1 MITQKYLTDLTYRI
15 NGACIEVHRIL
26 GAGLAE
32 IVYQKALEEE
42 FKLRDLEYK
51 TQLHIP
57 VYYKNKILDCD
68 FKCDFLIE
76 DSIVVEIKSVSKMIE
91 LHKFQLL
98 NYMNLLKVPK
108 GILINFNVKNLY
120 SQGQE
125 TFINKYYDQLL

>member
-1 MITQKYLTDLTYRI
+1 MITQKHLTDLTYRI

>member
-98 NYMNLLKVPK
+98 NYKNLLKVPK

>member
-57 VYYKNKILDCD
+57 VYYKNKVLDCD

>member
-1 MITQKYLTDLTYRI
+1 
-15 NGACIEVHRIL
+15 L